1 MTSVLFISFHILLYL
16 LGRGFVL
23 ALSKIIKLK
32 FEIEHTIIG
41 NLGINYYYPI
51 IALFVI
57 GNLTVFINF
66 FSPINTIYI
75 KILFVIFLF
84 INLLDLRFVFDRDC
98 IVNLGIIPF
107 ILSIS
112 SYGINIAQDAGLYHL
127 NVQSWIREEKIHFGL
142 SNIHSRYGYS
152 SLFDYI
158 SSNFWLDNNFLLIH
172 FINLTFIVLFFAF
185 IYKNLFLKENVFLK
199 NLSILVIIF
208 GILDNLGLSGGKNG
222 FIEIEAV
229 TKYDTP
235 FAIIYFITGC
245 LIINNIFNA
254 DYEILPVTVI
264 LYLLIFAIQLR
275 IFGVTLI
282 PLFLILSGRVL
293 KKYGLIKLL
302 RSALVP
308 VVFVFL
314 WIIKN
319 ILITSCLF
327 FPVEELCFQ
336 SLPWS
341 DVSSAG
347 IESSDLKNFHIFFSF
362 DQNFGNWLNSWL
374 SKPINYNT
382 SINYL
387 ISVLFLLTFNFV
399 IYKKS
404 PTKKKSFDYLL
415 VLLCIVTSYLI
426 WILSAPGIRFG
437 LGLFLLSLSL
447 ISIHY
452 NGSNERLSLND
463 NLKNITLGFLF
474 LVCILLVPRL
484 DAYSS
489 FYNSFEKTI
498 QITPTNI
505 SYTDNPLGWGVIPV
519 NAKSS
524 CWVNIE
530 CMPESRRISK
540 VTGRYNYFVNL
551 DS

>member
-1 MTSVLFISFHILLYL
+1 MTSVLFIGFHILLYL

-32 FEIEHTIIG
+32 FEIENTFIG

-84 INLLDLRFVFDRDC
+84 INLLDLRFVFDRDYV
-98 IVNLGIIPF
+98 VNLGIIPF

-199 NLSILVIIF
+199 NLSTLVIIF

-222 FIEIEAV
+222 FIDIEAV

-254 DYEILPVTVI
+254 DYEILPLTVI

-347 IESSDLKNFHIFFSF
+347 IESSDLKNFHIFFSL
-362 DQNFGNWLNSWL
+362 DQNFGSWLNSWL
-374 SKPINYNT
+374 SKPINYTT

-387 ISVLFLLTFNFV
+387 ISTLFLVLFNFV

-404 PTKKKSFDYLL
+404 PTRKKSFDYLL
-415 VLLCIVTSYLI
+415 VFLCIATSYLI

-447 ISIHY
+447 ISIQY
-452 NGSNERLSLND
+452 NGSQERLSLND
-463 NLKNITLGFLF
+463 NLKNITLSFLF
-474 LVCILLVPRL
+474 LVCILLVTRL

-489 FYNSFEKTI
+489 FSDSFEKTI

-505 SYTDNPLGWGVIPV
+505 SYIDNPLGWGVIPED
-519 NAKSS
+519 AKSS

-530 CMPESRRISK
+530 CMPKSRRISK
-540 VTGRYNYFVNL
+540 VTGTYNYFVNL

>member
-32 FEIEHTIIG
+32 FEIENTFIG

-66 FSPINTIYI
+66 FSPVNTIYI
-75 KILFVIFLF
+75 KILFVIFLS
-84 INLLDLRFVFDRDC
+84 INLLDLKFVFDRDYV
-98 IVNLGIIPF
+98 VNLGIIPF

-222 FIEIEAV
+222 FIDIEAV

-245 LIINNIFNA
+245 LIINNIFNS
-254 DYEILPVTVI
+254 DYEILPLTII

-302 RSALVP
+302 RPALVP
-308 VVFVFL
+308 VVFIFL

-347 IESSDLKNFHIFFSF
+347 IESGDLKNFHIFFSL
-362 DQNFGNWLNSWL
+362 DQNFGSWLNSWL
-374 SKPINYNT
+374 SKPINYTT

-387 ISVLFLLTFNFV
+387 ISTLFLVLFNFV

-404 PTKKKSFDYLL
+404 PTRKKSFDYLL
-415 VLLCIVTSYLI
+415 VLLCIATSYLV

-447 ISIHY
+447 ISIQY
-452 NGSNERLSLND
+452 NGSQERLSLND
-463 NLKNITLGFLF
+463 NLKNITLSFLF
-474 LVCILLVPRL
+474 LVCILLVTRL

-489 FYNSFEKTI
+489 FSDSFEKTI

-505 SYTDNPLGWGVIPV
+505 SYIDNPLGWGVIPED
-519 NAKSS
+519 AKSS

-530 CMPESRRISK
+530 CMPKSRRISK

>member
-32 FEIEHTIIG
+32 FEIENTIIG

-254 DYEILPVTVI
+254 DYEILPLTVI

-382 SINYL
+382 SINYF

-404 PTKKKSFDYLL
+404 PTKKKNFDYLL

>member
-1 MTSVLFISFHILLYL
+1 MTSLLFISFHILLYL

-32 FEIEHTIIG
+32 FEIENTFIG
-41 NLGINYYYPI
+41 NLGFNYYYPI

-84 INLLDLRFVFDRDC
+84 INLLDLRFVFDRDYV
-98 IVNLGIIPF
+98 VNLGIIPF

-199 NLSILVIIF
+199 NLSTLVIIF

-222 FIEIEAV
+222 FIDIEAV

-245 LIINNIFNA
+245 LIINNIFNS
-254 DYEILPVTVI
+254 DYEILPLYVI

-275 IFGVTLI
+275 IFGITLI

-302 RSALVP
+302 RPALVP
-308 VVFVFL
+308 VVFIFL

-347 IESSDLKNFHIFFSF
+347 IESSDLKNFHIFFSL
-362 DQNFGNWLNSWL
+362 DQNFGSWLNSWL
-374 SKPINYNT
+374 SKPINYTT

-387 ISVLFLLTFNFV
+387 LSTLFLVLFNFV
-399 IYKKS
+399 IYRKS
-404 PTKKKSFDYLL
+404 PTRKKSFDYLL
-415 VLLCIVTSYLI
+415 VLLCIGTSYLI

-447 ISIHY
+447 ISIQY
-452 NGSNERLSLND
+452 NGSQERLSLND
-463 NLKNITLGFLF
+463 NLKNITLRFLF
-474 LVCILLVPRL
+474 LVCILLVTRL

-489 FYNSFEKTI
+489 FSDSFEKTI

-505 SYTDNPLGWGVIPV
+505 SYTDNPLGWGVIPED
-519 NAKSS
+519 AKSS

>member
-32 FEIEHTIIG
+32 FGIENTFIG

-66 FSPINTIYI
+66 FSPVNTIYI
-75 KILFVIFLF
+75 KILFVIFLS
-84 INLLDLRFVFDRDC
+84 INLLDLKFVFDRDYV
-98 IVNLGIIPF
+98 VNLGIIPF

-222 FIEIEAV
+222 FIDIEAV

-245 LIINNIFNA
+245 LIINNIFNS
-254 DYEILPVTVI
+254 DYEILPLTII

-282 PLFLILSGRVL
+282 PLFLILSGIVL

-302 RSALVP
+302 RPALVP
-308 VVFVFL
+308 VVFIFL

-347 IESSDLKNFHIFFSF
+347 IESGDLKNFHIFFSL
-362 DQNFGNWLNSWL
+362 DQNFGSWLNSWL
-374 SKPINYNT
+374 SKPINYTT

-387 ISVLFLLTFNFV
+387 ISTLFLVLFNFV

-404 PTKKKSFDYLL
+404 PTRKKSFDYLL
-415 VLLCIVTSYLI
+415 VLLCIATSYLV

-447 ISIHY
+447 ISIQY
-452 NGSNERLSLND
+452 NGSQERLSLND
-463 NLKNITLGFLF
+463 NLKNITLRFLF
-474 LVCILLVPRL
+474 LVCILLVTRL

-489 FYNSFEKTI
+489 FSDSFEKTI

-505 SYTDNPLGWGVIPV
+505 SYIDNPLGWGVIPED
-519 NAKSS
+519 AKSS

>member
-32 FEIEHTIIG
+32 FEIENTFIG

-84 INLLDLRFVFDRDC
+84 INLLDLRFVFDRDYV
-98 IVNLGIIPF
+98 VNLGIIPF

-199 NLSILVIIF
+199 NLSTLVIIF

-222 FIEIEAV
+222 FIDIEAV

-245 LIINNIFNA
+245 LIINNIFNS
-254 DYEILPVTVI
+254 DYEILPLSVI

-302 RSALVP
+302 RPALVP
-308 VVFVFL
+308 VVFIFL

-347 IESSDLKNFHIFFSF
+347 IESSDLKNFHIFFSL
-362 DQNFGNWLNSWL
+362 DQNFGSWLNSWL
-374 SKPINYNT
+374 SKPINYTT

-387 ISVLFLLTFNFV
+387 ISTLFLVLFNFV

-404 PTKKKSFDYLL
+404 PTRKKSFDYLL
-415 VLLCIVTSYLI
+415 VFLCIATSYLI

-447 ISIHY
+447 ISIQY
-452 NGSNERLSLND
+452 NGSQERLSLND
-463 NLKNITLGFLF
+463 NLKNITLSFLF
-474 LVCILLVPRL
+474 LVCILLVTRL

-489 FYNSFEKTI
+489 FSDSFEKTI

-505 SYTDNPLGWGVIPV
+505 SYIDNPLGWGVIPED
-519 NAKSS
+519 AKSS

-530 CMPESRRISK
+530 CMPKSRRISK

>member
-1 MTSVLFISFHILLYL
+1 MTSVLFIGFHFLLYL

-32 FEIEHTIIG
+32 FEIENTFIG

-84 INLLDLRFVFDRDC
+84 INLLDLRFVFDRDYV
-98 IVNLGIIPF
+98 VNLGIIPF

-222 FIEIEAV
+222 FIDIEAV

-254 DYEILPVTVI
+254 DYEILPLTVI

-282 PLFLILSGRVL
+282 PLFLLLSGRVL

-302 RSALVP
+302 RPALVP

-463 NLKNITLGFLF
+463 NLKNITLSFLF

-489 FYNSFEKTI
+489 FFNSFEKTL
-498 QITPTNI
+498 QITPTKI
-505 SYTDNPLGWGVIPV
+505 SYTDNPLGWGVIPED
-519 NAKSS
+519 AKSS

>member
-32 FEIEHTIIG
+32 FEIENTFIG

-254 DYEILPVTVI
+254 DYEILPLTVI

-282 PLFLILSGRVL
+282 PLFLILSGKVL

-302 RSALVP
+302 RPALVS

-387 ISVLFLLTFNFV
+387 ISVLFLLTFNFI

-404 PTKKKSFDYLL
+404 PIRKKSFDYLL

-505 SYTDNPLGWGVIPV
+505 SYTDNPLGWGVIPED
-519 NAKSS
+519 AKSS
-524 CWVNIE
+524 CWINIE
-530 CMPESRRISK
+530 CIPESRRISK

>member
-32 FEIEHTIIG
+32 FEIENTIIG

-254 DYEILPVTVI
+254 DYEILPLTVI

-302 RSALVP
+302 RPALVP

-382 SINYL
+382 SINYF

-404 PTKKKSFDYLL
+404 PTKKKNFDYLL

>member
-32 FEIEHTIIG
+32 FEIENTFIG

-66 FSPINTIYI
+66 FSPVNTIYI
-75 KILFVIFLF
+75 KILFVIFLS
-84 INLLDLRFVFDRDC
+84 INLLDLKFVFDRDYV
-98 IVNLGIIPF
+98 VNLGIIPF

-222 FIEIEAV
+222 FIDIEAV

-245 LIINNIFNA
+245 LIINNIFNS
-254 DYEILPVTVI
+254 DYEILPLTII

-302 RSALVP
+302 RPALVP
-308 VVFVFL
+308 VVFIFL

-347 IESSDLKNFHIFFSF
+347 IESGDLKNFHIFFSL
-362 DQNFGNWLNSWL
+362 DQNFGSWLNSWL
-374 SKPINYNT
+374 SKPINYTT

-387 ISVLFLLTFNFV
+387 ISTLFLVLFNFV

-404 PTKKKSFDYLL
+404 PTRKKSFDYLL
-415 VLLCIVTSYLI
+415 VLLCIATSYLV

-463 NLKNITLGFLF
+463 NLKNITLSFLF
-474 LVCILLVPRL
+474 LVCILLVTRL

-489 FYNSFEKTI
+489 FSDSFEKTI

-505 SYTDNPLGWGVIPV
+505 SYIDNPLGWGVIPED
-519 NAKSS
+519 AKSS

-530 CMPESRRISK
+530 CMPKSRRISK

>member
-32 FEIEHTIIG
+32 FGIENTFIG

-66 FSPINTIYI
+66 FSPVNTIYI
-75 KILFVIFLF
+75 KILFVIFLS
-84 INLLDLRFVFDRDC
+84 INLLDLKFVFDRDYV
-98 IVNLGIIPF
+98 VNLGIIPF

-222 FIEIEAV
+222 FIDIEAV

-245 LIINNIFNA
+245 LIINNIFNS
-254 DYEILPVTVI
+254 DYEILPLTII

-302 RSALVP
+302 RPALVP
-308 VVFVFL
+308 VVFIFL

-347 IESSDLKNFHIFFSF
+347 IESGDLKNFHIFFSL
-362 DQNFGNWLNSWL
+362 DQNFGSWLNSWL
-374 SKPINYNT
+374 SKPINYTT

-387 ISVLFLLTFNFV
+387 ISTLFLVLFNFV

-404 PTKKKSFDYLL
+404 PTRKKSFDYLL
-415 VLLCIVTSYLI
+415 VLLCIATSYLV

-447 ISIHY
+447 ISIQY
-452 NGSNERLSLND
+452 NGSQERLSLND
-463 NLKNITLGFLF
+463 NLKNITLRFLF
-474 LVCILLVPRL
+474 LVCILLVTRL

-489 FYNSFEKTI
+489 FSDSFEKTI

-505 SYTDNPLGWGVIPV
+505 SYIDNPLGWGVIPED
-519 NAKSS
+519 AKSS

>member
-32 FEIEHTIIG
+32 FEIENTFIG

-84 INLLDLRFVFDRDC
+84 INLLDLRFVFDRDYV
-98 IVNLGIIPF
+98 VNLGIIPF

-199 NLSILVIIF
+199 NLSTLVIIF

-254 DYEILPVTVI
+254 DYEILPLTVI

-404 PTKKKSFDYLL
+404 PTKKKNFDYLL

>member
-32 FEIEHTIIG
+32 FEIENTIIG

-84 INLLDLRFVFDRDC
+84 INLLDLRFVFDRDYV
-98 IVNLGIIPF
+98 VNLGIIPF

-254 DYEILPVTVI
+254 DYEILPLTVI

-404 PTKKKSFDYLL
+404 PTKKKNFDYLL

>member
-1 MTSVLFISFHILLYL
+1 MTSVLFIGFHFLLYL

-32 FEIEHTIIG
+32 FEIENTFIG

-84 INLLDLRFVFDRDC
+84 INLLDLRFVFDRDYV
-98 IVNLGIIPF
+98 VNLGIIPF

-199 NLSILVIIF
+199 NLSTLVIIF

-222 FIEIEAV
+222 FIDIEAV

-245 LIINNIFNA
+245 LIINNIFNS
-254 DYEILPVTVI
+254 DYEILPLSVI

-302 RSALVP
+302 RPALVP
-308 VVFVFL
+308 VVFIFL

-347 IESSDLKNFHIFFSF
+347 IESSDLKNFHIFFSL
-362 DQNFGNWLNSWL
+362 DQNFGSWLNSWL
-374 SKPINYNT
+374 SKPINYTT

-387 ISVLFLLTFNFV
+387 ISTLFLVLFNFV

-404 PTKKKSFDYLL
+404 PTRKKSFDYLL
-415 VLLCIVTSYLI
+415 VFLCIATSYLI

-447 ISIHY
+447 ISIQY
-452 NGSNERLSLND
+452 NGSQERLSLND
-463 NLKNITLGFLF
+463 NLKNITLSFLF
-474 LVCILLVPRL
+474 LVCILLVTRL

-489 FYNSFEKTI
+489 FSDSFEKTI

-505 SYTDNPLGWGVIPV
+505 SYIDNPLGWGVIPED
-519 NAKSS
+519 AKSS

-530 CMPESRRISK
+530 CMPKSRRISK

>member
-1 MTSVLFISFHILLYL
+1 MTSVLFIGFHFLLYL

-23 ALSKIIKLK
+23 ALSTIIKLK
-32 FEIEHTIIG
+32 FEIENTFIG
-41 NLGINYYYPI
+41 NLGFNYYYPI

-84 INLLDLRFVFDRDC
+84 INLLDLRFVFDRDYV
-98 IVNLGIIPF
+98 VNLGIIPF

-199 NLSILVIIF
+199 NLSTLVIIF

-222 FIEIEAV
+222 FIDIEAV

-245 LIINNIFNA
+245 LIINNIFNS
-254 DYEILPVTVI
+254 DYEILPLSVI

-302 RSALVP
+302 RPALVP
-308 VVFVFL
+308 VVFIFL

-347 IESSDLKNFHIFFSF
+347 IESSDLKNFHIFFSL
-362 DQNFGNWLNSWL
+362 DQNFGSWLNSWL
-374 SKPINYNT
+374 SKPINYTT

-387 ISVLFLLTFNFV
+387 LSTLFLVLFNFV
-399 IYKKS
+399 IYRKS
-404 PTKKKSFDYLL
+404 PTRKKSFDYLL
-415 VLLCIVTSYLI
+415 VLLCIATSYLI

-447 ISIHY
+447 ISIQY
-452 NGSNERLSLND
+452 NGSQERLSLND
-463 NLKNITLGFLF
+463 NLKNITLSFLF
-474 LVCILLVPRL
+474 LVCILLVTRL

-489 FYNSFEKTI
+489 FSDSFEKTI

-505 SYTDNPLGWGVIPV
+505 SYIDNPLGWGVIPED
-519 NAKSS
+519 AKSS

>member
-32 FEIEHTIIG
+32 FEIENTIIG

-254 DYEILPVTVI
+254 DYEILPLTVI

-282 PLFLILSGRVL
+282 PLFLILSGKVL

-302 RSALVP
+302 RPALVS

-387 ISVLFLLTFNFV
+387 ISVLFLLTFNFI

-404 PTKKKSFDYLL
+404 PIRKKSFDYLL
-415 VLLCIVTSYLI
+415 VLLCIATSYLI

-463 NLKNITLGFLF
+463 NLKNITLSFLF

-505 SYTDNPLGWGVIPV
+505 SYTDNPLGWGVIPED
-519 NAKSS
+519 AKSS
-524 CWVNIE
+524 CWINIE
-530 CMPESRRISK
+530 CIPESRRISK

>member
-32 FEIEHTIIG
+32 FEIENTIIG

-84 INLLDLRFVFDRDC
+84 INLLDLRFVFDRDS

-107 ILSIS
+107 IISIS

-222 FIEIEAV
+222 FIDIEAV

-254 DYEILPVTVI
+254 DYEILPLTVI

-282 PLFLILSGRVL
+282 PLFLLLSGRVL

-302 RSALVP
+302 RPALVP

-452 NGSNERLSLND
+452 NGSNERLSLNN
-463 NLKNITLGFLF
+463 NLKNITLSFLF

-489 FYNSFEKTI
+489 FFNSFEKTL
-498 QITPTNI
+498 QITPTKI
-505 SYTDNPLGWGVIPV
+505 SYTDNPLGWGVIPED
-519 NAKSS
+519 AKSS